1 MKIGI
6 VSAQKHCKTHLQA
19 LQRDGYDV
27 TCLGPRPTSIPP
39 SYDALVIRISSI
51 RHAASDVVR
60 RWEKDTGKPAIYEDG
75 LSGIRRGLAALSQP
89 IEADTPTDDPAIDK
103 TEVRQWLENCAE
115 AFCDARP
122 NDGHGELTK
131 ALTRVIYDQ
140 YPKRGRD
147 LVSMV
152 PSIVSRHF
160 VPPTLPAEE
169 PMLTTTLP
177 PYIGGTTPSD
187 KGWSKVYTDT
197 GIRRGYD
204 EAVGIIKSANH
215 MTISAFVTALESD
228 TFSTKVQK
236 RWRGLTEG
244 NPLAFAFAALML
256 CPGLTK
262 KQVGASYKI
271 VTGKSMDTRLSDV
284 VGWALGWDG
293 EVEVAEPPSPAVP
306 SEAVESNTEAILT
319 LMDDLS
325 TFKNE
330 IRADVAQISAGLES
344 RIKAL
349 EERVTQIR
357 LDQITDSDIESRLA
371 ALENSEWEARM
382 GSRIKA
388 LEVGASETLRQAQT
402 GARMAVE
409 AMGEELRGDISNAF
423 DALAA
428 EAPSASNPASNPL
441 AALEQVKAALK
452 AAGFTGTLTLTIE

>member
-39 SYDALVIRISSI
+39 SYDALVIRIASI

-60 RWEKDTGKPAIYEDG
+60 RWEKDTGKPVIYEDG
-75 LSGIRRGLAALSQP
+75 LSGIRRGLTALSQP
-89 IEADTPTDDPAIDK
+89 IEADTPADDPAIDK

-169 PMLTTTLP
+169 PMPTTTLP

-187 KGWSKVYTDT
+187 KAWSRVYTEPN
-197 GIRRGYD
+197 IRRGYD

-215 MTISAFVTALESD
+215 MTISAFVTALESG

-236 RWRGLTEG
+236 RWRGMIEG
-244 NPLAFAFAALML
+244 NPLAFAFVALML

-271 VTGKSMDTRLSDV
+271 VTGKGMDTRLSDV

-293 EVEVAEPPSPAVP
+293 EVEVADTPSPTASP
-306 SEAVESNTEAILT
+306 DAVESNTEAILT

-325 TFKNE
+325 TFKKE
-330 IRADVAQISAGLES
+330 IRAEVESNINRAHGQMAAG
-344 RIKAL
+344 IKAL
-349 EERVTQIR
+349 EERVTQVR
-357 LDQITDSDIESRLA
+357 LDQITDSDIG
-371 ALENSEWEARM
+371 N
-382 GSRIKA
+382 RIKA
-388 LEVGASETLRQAQT
+388 LEMVESARLT
-402 GARMAVE
+402 GDDVSLMAGMEARKAVE
-409 AMGEELRGDISNAF
+409 AMGEELRSDISNAF

-428 EAPSASNPASNPL
+428 EAQSASNPASNPL